1 MMMTMKMMIVMMVM
15 TMKMMIVMMVTM
27 MMMMII
33 KTSKPCHIGIHSIA
47 LTEYSQMSAHL
58 PGFQ

>member
-1 MMMTMKMMIVMMVM
+1 MMMMTMKMMIVM
-15 TMKMMIVMMVTM
+15 TTKMMIVMMVTM
-27 MMMMII
+27 MMMMMMI
-33 KTSKPCHIGIHSIA
+33 KTSKPCHIGIHPIA